1 MNNNHQQRRQGGD
14 ASSASSAIS
23 HQQRL
28 QRHRQ
33 QQQQQQ
39 QMMEKLNQLK
49 AQYVS
54 DYSLPLNY
62 PANVTSLLDASDD
75 NTSDASKSKQNE
87 PSLLRTDQDFI
98 NARLLEAGVPLGGGV
113 PDLTPTSQS
122 KMTITDHNASI
133 ARFIHD
139 LEGTRCYDA
148 VQVYLGNNNEVSTSG
163 NQDDGATSTDSFD
176 VTVRLKEKK
185 WYKLYIGGG
194 VNSEDLSSF
203 GGTSGMGNT
212 LGGPGGAALGI
223 LPKLQFETSAS
234 LLNLTG
240 FADVST
246 ALYSVD
252 QTGAS
257 SFKFTHDRPLCSW
270 LPKHSSI
277 REWLMPPDPRLIDP
291 EERNASNGQSADS
304 VDENQVFVA
313 DDAQYSLGGGSHTSL
328 GIHAMVH
335 DLDFESTRSSKE
347 FVRSIGVRLANHC
360 RGAAGGSNK
369 PGVSPPEAM
378 AGPYLFLDWNASLRD
393 TMPRRN
399 AEFPFALDCSKE
411 VASQAG
417 TVFKHSLAGGMYLN
431 GCFTDDRYDPTMGY
445 DAHVLGEVAG
455 PPGDVGFWKLK
466 GGGSW
471 HLPLELIG
479 MMAFGVNEEEYTS
492 KEEDESPV
500 VIGATLHSSF
510 NAGLIRPLSFSGL
523 CNSGSIGGV
532 PSSDKFYVGGPG
544 QLRGFLPSG
553 IGPRSAKGGSS
564 VPGGD
569 SLGGDVYYTTTLAGS
584 IPFPSYFATLRQN
597 GARVFGFTN
606 VGTCVSAG
614 GSVLGMP
621 AFSQILQSSRVAVG
635 GGVSVGS
642 PMGRFEATYAV
653 PMRYG
658 PRDAT
663 KAVQFGF
670 GFSFG

>member
-14 ASSASSAIS
+14 ALSASSAIS

-28 QRHRQ
+28 QRHR
-33 QQQQQQ
+33 QQQQQ

-122 KMTITDHNASI
+122 KMTITDHDASI

-139 LEGTRCYDA
+139 LEGTGCYDA

-270 LPKHSSI
+270 LPKH
-277 REWLMPPDPRLIDP
+277 
-291 EERNASNGQSADS
+291 AQFVNG
-304 VDENQVFVA
+304 
-313 DDAQYSLGGGSHTSL
+313 
-328 GIHAMVH
+328 
-335 DLDFESTRSSKE
+335 
-347 FVRSIGVRLANHC
+347 
-360 RGAAGGSNK
+360 
-369 PGVSPPEAM
+369 
-378 AGPYLFLDWNASLRD
+378 
-393 TMPRRN
+393 
-399 AEFPFALDCSKE
+399 
-411 VASQAG
+411 
-417 TVFKHSLAGGMYLN
+417 
-431 GCFTDDRYDPTMGY
+431 
-445 DAHVLGEVAG
+445 
-455 PPGDVGFWKLK
+455 
-466 GGGSW
+466 
-471 HLPLELIG
+471 
-479 MMAFGVNEEEYTS
+479 
-492 KEEDESPV
+492 
-500 VIGATLHSSF
+500 
-510 NAGLIRPLSFSGL
+510 
-523 CNSGSIGGV
+523 
-532 PSSDKFYVGGPG
+532 
-544 QLRGFLPSG
+544 
-553 IGPRSAKGGSS
+553 
-564 VPGGD
+564 
-569 SLGGDVYYTTTLAGS
+569 
-584 IPFPSYFATLRQN
+584 
-597 GARVFGFTN
+597 
-606 VGTCVSAG
+606 
-614 GSVLGMP
+614 
-621 AFSQILQSSRVAVG
+621 
-635 GGVSVGS
+635 
-642 PMGRFEATYAV
+642 
-653 PMRYG
+653 
-658 PRDAT
+658 
-663 KAVQFGF
+663 
-670 GFSFG
+670 